1 MFHRRLEIAGAE
13 LRLLEPHHCQTVFA
27 SVDSNRAMLRRRLP
41 WVDAAQSAADTRAF
55 IEEQLLKLAQ
65 QTELTAGIWLNDEF
79 AGVIGV
85 SLAADA
91 PTAEIGYWPAA
102 RFQSRSFGFLR
113 VPSHAEIGYWLGA
126 RFQGKGLMTAAVR
139 AVTAYLFEERG
150 MRRVEIRCALENRK
164 SRAIAERLRFALE
177 TAPPGA
183 GCGGEAVYALAAPR
197 TPRPAAAGR

>member
-65 QTELTAGIWLNDEF
+65 QTELTAGVWLNDEF

-91 PTAEIGYWPAA
+91 PT
-102 RFQSRSFGFLR
+102 
-113 VPSHAEIGYWLGA
+113 AEIGYWLGA

-164 SRAIAERLRFALE
+164 SRAIAERLRCALE

-197 TPRPAAAGR
+197 TPRPPAACR